1 MGYAVDD
8 LSTSAEG
15 QELKEGL
22 QDLRKEVTRIIT
34 ELRLSIF
41 DLRSDVSVGMSLNVA
56 LSEYIR
62 SLAIEPSVEVHLQ
75 LQEAP
80 ERLSIDTEAE
90 LLRIAQEALTNARK
104 HANASN
110 IWVTSRI
117 QPPNFDVIIEDD
129 GQGLGPGR
137 EDSYGLKIMRERA
150 ERINGR
156 LEVTTGEAGGTKV
169 QIVRA

>member
-1 MGYAVDD
+1 M
-8 LSTSAEG
+8 
-15 QELKEGL
+15 
-22 QDLRKEVTRIIT
+22 
-34 ELRLSIF
+34 
-41 DLRSDVSVGMSLNVA
+41 A